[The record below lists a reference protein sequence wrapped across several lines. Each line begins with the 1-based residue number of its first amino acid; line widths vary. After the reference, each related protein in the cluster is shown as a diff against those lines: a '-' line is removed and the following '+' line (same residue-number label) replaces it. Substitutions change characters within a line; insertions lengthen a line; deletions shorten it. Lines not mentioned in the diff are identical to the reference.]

1 MIINEKINAYDNA
14 AIEILRII
22 EAQRNLIIKCQDSW
36 DKSFQE
42 GVGKM
47 FEIIPGLA
55 DVSSQLEE
63 LEINING
70 AKMTL
75 EDFIF
80 EQNEMEYN
88 LAVQFKS
95 KLMELLNKY

>member
-1 MIINEKINAYDNA
+1 M
-14 AIEILRII
+14 RII
-22 EAQRNLIIKCQDSW
+22 EAQRNLITKCQDSW
-36 DKSFQE
+36 NKSLQE

-47 FEIIPGLA
+47 CEILPGLE
-55 DVSSQLEE
+55 DVPSQLEE
-63 LEINING
+63 LEISING
-70 AKMTL
+70 AKKTL
-75 EDFIF
+75 EDLIF